1 MEKINFFKLS
11 KEGMDNLINMETYLH
26 GTTLEPKLMELV
38 KIRSSQINGC
48 AYCLN
53 MHTIDA
59 LKIGETN
66 QRIFLLNAWDETR
79 LFTDKEKAA
88 LELTEKLTLVATNR
102 VSEEL
107 LNKVLKHFTKK
118 EFADLVLLISQINV
132 WNRINV
138 STSNDI
144 D

>member
-1 MEKINFFKLS
+1 
-11 KEGMDNLINMETYLH
+11 
-26 GTTLEPKLMELV
+26 
-38 KIRSSQINGC
+38 
-48 AYCLN
+48 
-53 MHTIDA
+53 MHTKDA